1 MNAAGEAPFRVL
13 VDHSAAFHQ
22 GAGIGR
28 YARRVVPAAA
38 AALPRARWTLFHAPS
53 RPGRPRFEAETI
65 AAFAE
70 TGVAVRVRR
79 VPLSRRRLDQ
89 LWFRARLPLPVQVFG
104 GGADVVYS
112 PDFTAPPAGGVPRVM
127 TVHDLAF
134 LVRPDL
140 VPGALRRYLEAVV
153 PRQIATAARVVAVS
167 ETTRRDLI
175 ERLGVSPDR
184 IAVVPN
190 GVEERFFAADP
201 LGDGDRRRY
210 GLPAAYLL
218 CVGTIEPRKNHAT
231 LFRALSRWA
240 AGVDLPLVVVGR
252 RGGEAGSILAEAE
265 PLRRDGRLVVLGY
278 VADALLPALYAGAA
292 ATVYP
297 SWYEGFGL
305 PVLESLAA
313 GVPTVTS
320 DAPALREIGGGAT
333 IVAPAG
339 DAEALGAAIEEAL
352 SAGRQGQAASGA
364 RRAVA
369 RDATWEAAGRA
380 LGGVL
385 MAAAAAGRG
394 TG

>member
-1 MNAAGEAPFRVL
+1 VGAEGEEPLRVL

-28 YARRVVPAAA
+28 YGRQVVPAAA
-38 AALPRARWTLFHAPS
+38 AELPRARWTLFHAPS
-53 RPGRPRFEAETI
+53 RPHPPRFEVETL
-65 AAFAE
+65 AAFAG
-70 TGVAVRVRR
+70 TGVGVRVRR
-79 VPLSRRRLDQ
+79 APLSRRRLDQ

-112 PDFTAPPAGGVPRVM
+112 PDFTAPPAGGAPRVM

-134 LVRPDL
+134 LVRPEL
-140 VPGALRRYLEAVV
+140 VPEALRRYLAAVV

-167 ETTRRDLI
+167 GTTRRDLA
-175 ERLGVSPDR
+175 ERLGVPPDR

-190 GVEERFFAADP
+190 GVEGRFFSAEPMGAV
-201 LGDGDRRRY
+201 DRRRH

-240 AGVDLPLVVVGR
+240 DGVDLPLVVVGR
-252 RGGEAGSILAEAE
+252 RGWDAGPILAEAE
-265 PLRRDGRLVVLGY
+265 PLRRDGRLVFLGY

-320 DAPALREIGGGAT
+320 DAPALREVGGGAT
-333 IVAPAG
+333 IVAPAD
-339 DAEALGAAIEEAL
+339 DAEALGAAIGEAL
-352 SAGRQGQAASGA
+352 SVERQGEAAAAA

-369 RDATWEAAGRA
+369 REATWEASGRA
-380 LGGVL
+380 LADVL
-385 MAAAAAGRG
+385 RAASGRG